1 MAFKM
6 KGFPKRKGYLDDKQN
21 PEGNTE
27 ISESDGRTMNEVNAT
42 VAKERKLLTDDP
54 STTPA
59 QLKAFDDYH
68 AKRKQEIH
76 GQG

>member
-6 KGFPKRKGYLDDKQN
+6 KGFPKRKDYLDDKQN
-21 PEGNTE
+21 PEGNTKL
-27 ISESDGRTMNEVNAT
+27 SESDGRTVSQFDAD
-42 VAKERKLLTDDP
+42 VAKELKE
-54 STTPA
+54 
-59 QLKAFDDYH
+59 LKAGGASPKEIKDYLDYQ

>member
-21 PEGNTE
+21 PEGNTQV
-27 ISESDGRTMNEVNAT
+27 SESDGRTVNQFNAD
-42 VAKERKLLTDDP
+42 VAKGLKE
-54 STTPA
+54 
-59 QLKAFDDYH
+59 LKASGASPKEIQDYLDYQ
-68 AKRKQEIH
+68 AKRKQKIH

>member
-6 KGFPKRKGYLDDKQN
+6 KGFPKRKDYLDDKQS

-27 ISESDGRTMNEVNAT
+27 LSESDGRTVNQFDAD
-42 VAKERKLLTDDP
+42 VAKG
-54 STTPA
+54 
-59 QLKAFDDYH
+59 LKDLKDNGGSPQEIKEYLAYQ

-76 GQG
+76 GLG

>member
-6 KGFPKRKGYLDDKQN
+6 KGFPKRKDYLDDKQN

-27 ISESDGRTMNEVNAT
+27 ISE
-42 VAKERKLLTDDP
+42 RKILTDDP
-54 STTPA
+54 NTTPA

-68 AKRKQEIH
+68 AKRKQKIH
-76 GQG
+76 GLG

>member
-6 KGFPKRKGYLDDKQN
+6 KGFPKRKDYLDDKQN

-27 ISESDGRTMNEVNAT
+27 LSESDGRTVNQFDAD
-42 VAKERKLLTDDP
+42 VAKELKE
-54 STTPA
+54 
-59 QLKAFDDYH
+59 LKAGGASKQEIADFLAYQ